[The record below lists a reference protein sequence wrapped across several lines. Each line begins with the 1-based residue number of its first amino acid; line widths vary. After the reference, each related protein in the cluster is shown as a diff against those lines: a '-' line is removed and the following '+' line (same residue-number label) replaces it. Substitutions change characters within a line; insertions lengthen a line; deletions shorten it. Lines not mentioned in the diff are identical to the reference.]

1 MTSSFGT
8 VVGTPRDQL
17 PDISKTNYL
26 QTDADMTEA
35 ATNAIDDSIKDAQAF
50 YDDMVRIRELQQRN
64 FDNNLQGL
72 VNLTSSAAKF
82 VETRQAGE
90 EARELNRLSQDKIDE
105 IRKKYT
111 DAEGNFNIQNAR
123 FSNQL
128 QNEAFDD
135 KEKGKL
141 DSEAHNLLKNIKGE
155 RPEDLTQRQINNDM
169 MEKGFAAR
177 KKLLTENN
185 FFLLNDAE
193 EALELHN
200 AADEVLL
207 SKLIL
212 QAKAYGMSDEEFNKF
227 YIKKIAPEMRRRRE
241 LNMQRWETISD
252 RRFEDNKNKEVDNRI
267 VDVIQSRKQ
276 PGETGEVVVPNI
288 DGTDGLIEYIQLEKN
303 FDTKLEAQNYLF
315 SRVAQLIG
323 DSDRLDATDGE
334 FLLNEAK
341 FTHNGTKQTTTYSES
356 NFSSTAANSNLIT
369 NAINR
374 FNGDPEKDLKAALN
388 KFDDEMDEVFDKY
401 DGSPPPEV
409 VFDLMGRYRD
419 DPILKFEKFPQ
430 KLLTAMSREQTG
442 ANFGDHPEAGKE
454 QTLIY
459 EARGNF
465 KKVMEVIVGAETGDK
480 TGTIPPEKQSEIEAA
495 LGDLRFR
502 MNTLKAQKPSL
513 SDREARDAV
522 IGTVRENL
530 QKGVYKDFYAS
541 KIDTLAKDIDN
552 DRNALKND
560 KSLAD
565 NVNFNSVHEKEAL
578 RQMKRYLVSGGPMP
592 TYFND
597 VIKGLKIR
605 QEDGSLMNGI
615 EYAQA
620 RLKATGGLDEK
631 TGLINYKKDY
641 NLDAAD
647 YDKLNDNPN
656 QTKTYNFIESNK
668 ENATAILNGFAKE
681 RQRQSILKRHRTE
694 LSDEE
699 NDNFFKK
706 PTDRITGVIM
716 SNNLTDYNIES
727 VYKMAKQGYT
737 DFGRYGFTADE
748 IIAVV
753 DSGALDG
760 LGSERFTEDYQT
772 YVMLAV
778 IRNRANRSS
787 SMGGAQTEEKDWR
800 RLTNLSPKEQDAVLA
815 IFPKLRTMPMS
826 QFQNLQADVA
836 GLILTEAEKG
846 RIQRD
851 ERRAAKEAE
860 RKKRQEEKA
869 KANEGINRLRQKKKN
884 D

>member
-17 PDISKTNYL
+17 PDISQTNYL

-35 ATNAIDDSIKDAQAF
+35 ATNAVDASIKDAQAF

-227 YIKKIAPEMRRRRE
+227 YIKKIAPEMRRRRQ

-252 RRFEDNKNKEVDNRI
+252 RRFEENKNKEVDNRI
-267 VDVIQSRKQ
+267 VDVIQSRKK
-276 PGETGEVVVPNI
+276 PGEEGAAIVPNI

-303 FDTKLEAQNYLF
+303 FNNKLEAQNYLF
-315 SRVAQLIG
+315 SRVAELIG
-323 DSDRLDATDGE
+323 NSNRLDSTDGE

-341 FTHNGTKQTTTYSES
+341 FTHSATGKESIYSES
-356 NFSSTAANSNLIT
+356 DFKSTAANSNLIT

-401 DGSPPPEV
+401 AGSPPPEV

-459 EARGNF
+459 EARGDF

-480 TGTIPPEKQSEIEAA
+480 SGAIPPERQSEIEAA

-694 LSDEE
+694 LSDQE
-699 NDNFFKK
+699 NDDFFQK
-706 PTDRITGVIM
+706 PTEGIVGVMM
-716 SNNLTDYNIES
+716 SNKLTDYDLTA
-727 VYKMAKQGYT
+727 VYKMAKRGFT
-737 DFGRYGFTADE
+737 DFGRYGFTAEE
-748 IIAVV
+748 IIDVIEN
-753 DSGALDG
+753 SGAFDG
-760 LGSERFTEDYQT
+760 LGKEKFTEDQQSYM
-772 YVMLAV
+772 MLAI
-778 IRNRANRSS
+778 IRRRANRSS
-787 SMGGAQTEEKDWR
+787 SIGGAQTEAKDWR
-800 RLTNLSPKEQDAVLA
+800 RLTNLSPKELDAVIA
-815 IFPKLRTMPMS
+815 IFPELRKMPMS

-836 GLILTEAEKG
+836 GLIITEAEAKINK
-846 RIQRD
+846 RN
-851 ERRAAKEAE
+851 EARAKKEAE
-860 RKKRQEEKA
+860 RQKRKEAKD
-869 KANEGINRLRQKKKN
+869 KANEPFSRLNKRK
-884 D
+884 

>member
-35 ATNAIDDSIKDAQAF
+35 ATNAIDASIKDAQAF
-50 YDDMVRIRELQQRN
+50 YDDMVRIRELQQKN
-64 FDNNLQGL
+64 FDDNLQGL
-72 VNLTSSAAKF
+72 VGLASSAAKF

-111 DAEGNFNIQNAR
+111 DAEGNFNIENAR
-123 FSNQL
+123 FSHQL

-135 KEKGKL
+135 KEKGRL
-141 DSEAHNLLKNIKGE
+141 DSAAHNLLKNIKGE

-169 MEKGFAAR
+169 MDKGFAAR

-252 RRFEDNKNKEVDNRI
+252 RRYEENKNKEVDNRI
-267 VDVIQSRKQ
+267 VDVIQSRKK
-276 PGETGEVVVPNI
+276 PGETGEAIVPNI
-288 DGTDGLIEYIQLEKN
+288 DGADGLIEYIQLEKN
-303 FDTKLEAQNYLF
+303 FNTKLEAQNYLF
-315 SRVAQLIG
+315 ARAAELIG
-323 DSDRLDATDGE
+323 NSDRLDSTDGE

-341 FTHNGTKQTTTYSES
+341 FTHSATGKESIYSES
-356 NFSSTAANSNLIT
+356 DFKSTAANSNLIT

-374 FNGDPEKDLKAALN
+374 FNGDPDKDLKAALN

-401 DGSPPPEV
+401 NGSPPPEV

-459 EARGNF
+459 EARVNF

-480 TGTIPPEKQSEIEAA
+480 SGNIPPERQSEIEAA

-641 NLDAAD
+641 SLDAAD

-668 ENATAILNGFAKE
+668 ENATALLNGFAKE
-681 RQRQSILKRHRTE
+681 RQRQSILKRYRTE

-699 NDNFFKK
+699 NDNFFKE
-706 PTDRITGVIM
+706 PTEGIVGVMM
-716 SNNLTDYNIES
+716 SDKLTDYDLTA
-727 VYKMAKQGYT
+727 VYKMAKRGFT
-737 DFGRYGFTADE
+737 DFGRYGFTSEE
-748 IIAVV
+748 IIDVIEN
-753 DSGALDG
+753 SGAFDG
-760 LGSERFTEDYQT
+760 LGKEKFTEDQQSYM
-772 YVMLAV
+772 MLAI
-778 IRNRANRSS
+778 IRRRANRSS
-787 SMGGAQTEEKDWR
+787 SIGGAQTEAKDWR

-815 IFPKLRTMPMS
+815 IFPALRKMPMS

-836 GLILTEAEKG
+836 GLIITEAEA
-846 RIQRD
+846 RINKRK
-851 ERRAAKEAE
+851 EEREKRRAEKQ
-860 RKKRQEEKA
+860 KRQEAINKA
-869 KANEGINRLRQKKKN
+869 KEPLSRLNKRK
-884 D
+884 

>member
-35 ATNAIDDSIKDAQAF
+35 ATNAIDASIKDAQAF

-64 FDNNLQGL
+64 FDDNLQGL
-72 VNLTSSAAKF
+72 VGLASSAAKF
-82 VETRQAGE
+82 VETRRAGE
-90 EARELNRLSQDKIDE
+90 EARELNRLSRDKIDE

-135 KEKGKL
+135 KEKGRL
-141 DSEAHNLLKNIKGE
+141 DSAAHNLLKNIKGE

-185 FFLLNDAE
+185 FFILDDAE

-227 YIKKIAPEMRRRRE
+227 YIKKIAPEMRRRRQ

-252 RRFEDNKNKEVDNRI
+252 RRFEENKNKEVDNRI
-267 VDVIQSRKQ
+267 VDVIQSRKK
-276 PGETGEVVVPNI
+276 PGEDGADIVPNI

-315 SRVAQLIG
+315 SRVAELIG
-323 DSDRLDATDGE
+323 NSDRLDSTDGE

-341 FTHNGTKQTTTYSES
+341 FTHNGTKKTTTYSDS

-388 KFDDEMDEVFDKY
+388 KFDDEMDEVFAKY

-430 KLLTAMSREQTG
+430 KLLAAMSREQTG

-459 EARGNF
+459 EARGDF

-480 TGTIPPEKQSEIEAA
+480 SGTIPPERQSEIEAA

-530 QKGVYKDFYAS
+530 QKGLYKDFYAA

-641 NLDAAD
+641 SLDAAD

-668 ENATAILNGFAKE
+668 ENATALLNGFAKE
-681 RQRQSILKRHRTE
+681 RQRKSISKNHRGE
-694 LSDEE
+694 LSDQE
-699 NDNFFKK
+699 NDDFFQK
-706 PTDRITGVIM
+706 PTEGIVGVMM
-716 SNNLTDYNIES
+716 SNKLTDYDLTA
-727 VYKMAKQGYT
+727 VYKMAKRGFT
-737 DFGRYGFTADE
+737 DFGRYGFTSEE
-748 IIAVV
+748 IIDVIEN
-753 DSGALDG
+753 SGAFNG
-760 LGSERFTEDYQT
+760 LGKEKFTEDQQSYM
-772 YVMLAV
+772 MLAI
-778 IRNRANRSS
+778 IRRRANRSS
-787 SMGGAQTEEKDWR
+787 SIGGAQTEAKDWR
-800 RLTNLSPKEQDAVLA
+800 RLTNLSPKEQDVVLA
-815 IFPKLRTMPMS
+815 IFPALRKMPMS

-836 GLILTEAEKG
+836 GLIITEAEAKINK
-846 RIQRD
+846 RN
-851 ERRAAKEAE
+851 EARAQKEAE
-860 RKKRQEEKA
+860 RQKRKEEREKA
-869 KANEGINRLRQKKKN
+869 KEPLSRLNKRK
-884 D
+884 

>member
-35 ATNAIDDSIKDAQAF
+35 ATNAIDASIKDAQAF

-64 FDNNLQGL
+64 FDDNLQGL
-72 VNLTSSAAKF
+72 VGLASSAAKF
-82 VETRQAGE
+82 VETRRAGE
-90 EARELNRLSQDKIDE
+90 EARELNRLSRDKIDE

-135 KEKGKL
+135 KEKGRL
-141 DSEAHNLLKNIKGE
+141 DSAAHNLLKNIKGE

-227 YIKKIAPEMRRRRE
+227 YIKKIAPEMRRRRQ

-252 RRFEDNKNKEVDNRI
+252 RRFEENKNKEVDNRI
-267 VDVIQSRKQ
+267 VDVIQSRKK
-276 PGETGEVVVPNI
+276 PGEDGADIVPNI

-315 SRVAQLIG
+315 SRVAELIG
-323 DSDRLDATDGE
+323 NSDRLDSTDGE

-341 FTHNGTKQTTTYSES
+341 FTHNGTKKTTTYSDS

-388 KFDDEMDEVFDKY
+388 KFDDEMDEVFAKY

-430 KLLTAMSREQTG
+430 KLLAAMSREQTG

-459 EARGNF
+459 EARGDF

-480 TGTIPPEKQSEIEAA
+480 SGTIPPERQSEIEAA

-530 QKGVYKDFYAS
+530 QKGLYKDFYAA

-641 NLDAAD
+641 SLDAAD

-668 ENATAILNGFAKE
+668 ENATALLNGFAKE
-681 RQRQSILKRHRTE
+681 RQRKSISKNHRGE
-694 LSDEE
+694 LSDQE
-699 NDNFFKK
+699 NDDFFQK
-706 PTDRITGVIM
+706 PTEGIVGVMM
-716 SNNLTDYNIES
+716 SNKLTDYDLTA
-727 VYKMAKQGYT
+727 VYKMAKRGFT
-737 DFGRYGFTADE
+737 DFGRYGFTSEE
-748 IIAVV
+748 IIDVIEN
-753 DSGALDG
+753 SGAFNG
-760 LGSERFTEDYQT
+760 LGKEKFTEDQQSYM
-772 YVMLAV
+772 MLAI
-778 IRNRANRSS
+778 IRRRANRSS
-787 SMGGAQTEEKDWR
+787 SIGGAQTEAKDWR
-800 RLTNLSPKEQDAVLA
+800 RLTNLSPKEQDVVLA
-815 IFPKLRTMPMS
+815 IFPALRKMPMS

-836 GLILTEAEKG
+836 GLIITEAEAKINK
-846 RIQRD
+846 RN
-851 ERRAAKEAE
+851 EARAQKEAE
-860 RKKRQEEKA
+860 RQKRKEEREKA
-869 KANEGINRLRQKKKN
+869 KEPLSRLNKRK
-884 D
+884 